1 MSTILRQEMEEEIA
15 GLLVGTNHSIYKKK
29 HTNSKFKKIPSSIY
43 YYHIGFARDGT
54 RSVRNYYYS
63 AGDDKIHYD
72 EVPDIVRFLALNA
85 RKNDYVPP
93 SHGSNMGDVW
103 RRKSYL
109 VVLLD
114 HPTMKLNEGGAL
126 VVKTNRAGGFPN
138 HTFFDAQ
145 DLDIDV
151 SPSGNGRTLRSA
163 ICCKNHMKRN
173 DAGDDLKKPSG
184 GTVDSQ
190 KFYFTL
196 YYSGPSRLV
205 FDFYD
210 SGGTNNGPPAPP
222 PVPA

>member
-1 MSTILRQEMEEEIA
+1 MPRISRQEMEAEIA
-15 GLLVGTNHSIYKKK
+15 STLTRVNHSIYKKK
-29 HTNSKFKKIPSSIY
+29 HTSSKFQKIPSSIY
-43 YYHIGFARDGT
+43 YYHISFDNNGVRT
-54 RSVRNYYYS
+54 VRNYYYS
-63 AGDDKIHYD
+63 AGKDKIHYD
-72 EVPDIVRFLALNA
+72 EVPQIVRFLALNA
-85 RKNDYVPP
+85 RNDDYVPP
-93 SHGSNMGDVW
+93 SHGSDMGDVW

-114 HPTMKLNEGGAL
+114 HPTMKLNAGGAL
-126 VVKTNRAGGFPN
+126 VVKTDGAGFPN

-173 DAGDDLKKPSG
+173 DAGDDLKKPSN

-190 KFYFTL
+190 EFEFRL
-196 YYSGPSRLV
+196 YYSGRSRLV

-222 PVPA
+222 PVPI